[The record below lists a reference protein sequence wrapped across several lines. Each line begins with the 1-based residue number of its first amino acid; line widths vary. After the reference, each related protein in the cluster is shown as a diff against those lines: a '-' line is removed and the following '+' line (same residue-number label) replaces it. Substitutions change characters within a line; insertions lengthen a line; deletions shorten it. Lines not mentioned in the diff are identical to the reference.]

1 MPAQKGEN
9 LEELVRD
16 YFSRQGFFV
25 LRSIKLVFED
35 DDVTDVDVWSYGRQ
49 SANVRTRTIIDVKNK
64 TRPKAFERI
73 LWTRGMQLALGCDR
87 GVVATTDNSEKAKR
101 FAKQQKIALLN
112 KRFLERLNV
121 KMEPVERLTLE
132 QFTGVVTAYREHKSD
147 GDWLKQL
154 VMAKS
159 ALISLPSFPAFNR
172 TIGIFSF
179 FASRVQTRT
188 QHRDEVLR
196 CTYLTA
202 AISCIALDSALASVV
217 YEDAKSRYNIISNG
231 ITYGDTGDGKVQ
243 RSVDTVLSVI
253 SESMENGRVIALRA
267 GEALDNRFKS
277 IRADIIA
284 EFFSREHNAA
294 NLFAVARE
302 LEAKAHGTHGHS
314 GGLLS
319 VEARAILGVFADFVG
334 VSRKGLTNGSPDE
347 EPPITVELTVRSDP
361 RNPAHTQEHEQGR
374 LL

>member
-1 MPAQKGEN
+1 MPTQKGES

-25 LRSIKLVFED
+25 LRSIKLLFGD

-49 SANVRTRTIIDVKNK
+49 SVNVRTRTIIDVKNK

-87 GVVATTDNSEKAKR
+87 GVVATTDNSENAKR
-101 FAKQQKIALLN
+101 FAKQQNIALLN
-112 KRFLERLNV
+112 NRFLERLNI
-121 KMEPVERLTLE
+121 KMEPAERLTLE
-132 QFTGVVTAYREHKSD
+132 QFTDFVTAYREHKND

-188 QHRDEVLR
+188 QHRNEVLR

-217 YEDAKSRYNIISNG
+217 YEDAKSRYKIIVDG
-231 ITYGDTGDGKVQ
+231 ITYGDAGDGKVQ
-243 RSVDTVLSVI
+243 RSVNTVLDLI
-253 SESMENGRVIALRA
+253 ADSMADGRVIAHKARK
-267 GEALDNRFKS
+267 ALEDRFRS
-277 IRADIIA
+277 IRADVIA

-294 NLFAVARE
+294 SLFAVARE
-302 LEAKAHGTHGHS
+302 LEERAHSTLGHS
-314 GGLLS
+314 GESLS

-334 VSRKGLTNGSPDE
+334 VSRKWLINGSPNE
-347 EPPITVELTVRSDP
+347 EPPITVELTVGTDP
-361 RNPAHTQEHEQGR
+361 GNPADSQEHGQGR